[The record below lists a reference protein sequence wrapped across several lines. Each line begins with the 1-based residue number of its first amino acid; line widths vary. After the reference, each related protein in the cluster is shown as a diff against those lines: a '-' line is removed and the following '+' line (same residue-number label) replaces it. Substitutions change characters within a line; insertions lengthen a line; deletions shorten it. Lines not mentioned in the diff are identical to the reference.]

1 MSSTFIVFYDD
12 PNHYIKNLPLHIT
25 NDRMVDR
32 RLILIAAIII
42 ILISVVTI
50 YLAPSDTI
58 IPIPNP
64 DENSTRNDNNNILV
78 RTLPRPA
85 ATLKFLK
92 VQSQ

>member
-1 MSSTFIVFYDD
+1 MFYDD

-42 ILISVVTI
+42 ILVSVVTI

-64 DENSTRNDNNNILV
+64 DENSRRNDDDDNISMPQGGL
-78 RTLPRPA
+78 
-85 ATLKFLK
+85 
-92 VQSQ
+92 SQDSP

>member
-25 NDRMVDR
+25 NELMDNR
-32 RLILIAAIII
+32 RLLIIAAIII

-58 IPIPNP
+58 IPLPNP
-64 DENSTRNDNNNILV
+64 NENSTRNESTISTTNQGGLSQ
-78 RTLPRPA
+78 
-85 ATLKFLK
+85 
-92 VQSQ
+92 QSP